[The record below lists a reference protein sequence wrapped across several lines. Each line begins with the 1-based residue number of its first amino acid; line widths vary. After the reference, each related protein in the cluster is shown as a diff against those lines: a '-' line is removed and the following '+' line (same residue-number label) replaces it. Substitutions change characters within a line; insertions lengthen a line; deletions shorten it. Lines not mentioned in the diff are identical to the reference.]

1 MLQKLFIQNYVLID
15 SVTIE
20 PNAHLNIITGETG
33 AGKSIL
39 MGALNLILGERADS
53 NVLINPDK
61 KCVIEGSFITENN
74 AAVSNFL
81 KENELDIDTILLLR
95 REIAPNGKSR
105 AFINDTPVS
114 LQQLKALGNLLVDLH
129 QQFDTLDL
137 AKADF
142 QRQVID
148 ALAQLNDTLKQYQS
162 IYKSWQSNTQHLQ
175 QLQNQKEQFEKEAD
189 YNRFLLEELTALQ
202 LIPNELENLDQELKL
217 LSNSEGIKAALNGV
231 VELLM
236 ESEQPIIQQLKQM
249 MQQLQAYQNMH
260 TDLPSIIERL
270 TAAHIELKDIANE
283 VNRLND
289 HISFD
294 VNRIA
299 EIEERLAA
307 GYKLLKKH
315 NVSNTN
321 ALLELQEQL
330 THRLNEVLAIDDN
343 IIALQQK
350 VLAQKNE
357 VIALA
362 EKISAARKKAIPPFQ
377 QQVNNL
383 LKQVGMPNARILVQ
397 LQPMQPGEFGADE
410 IEFLFDANN
419 TNKFESLKK
428 VASGGELSRLML
440 CIKSLVAQYIDLPTL
455 IFDEIDTGISGEA
468 AKQVGIIMKQLAGKR
483 QIICITHQPQ
493 MAGKADAHFFVYKET
508 DKATTK
514 TQIRL
519 LNKEERIMA
528 IAQMLG
534 GEQPGAAAVQT
545 AKEMMQV

>member
-53 NVLINPDK
+53 NVLINSEK
-61 KCVIEGSFITENN
+61 KCIIEGTFITENN
-74 AAVSNFL
+74 IAVSNFL
-81 KENELDIDTILLLR
+81 KDNELDIDTILLLR

-148 ALAQLNDTLKQYQS
+148 ALAQLTDTLKQYQS
-162 IYKSWQSNTQHLQ
+162 IYKNWQSNSQQLK

-217 LSNSEGIKAALNGV
+217 LSNSEGIKASLNGV

-249 MQQLQAYQNMH
+249 IQQLQAYQNIH
-260 TDLPSIIERL
+260 SDLPSIIERL
-270 TAAHIELKDIANE
+270 TATHIELKDIANE
-283 VNRLND
+283 VNRLNN

-315 NVSNTN
+315 NVSGTN

-330 THRLNEVLAIDDN
+330 TQRLNEVLAIDDN

-357 VIALA
+357 VNVLA
-362 EKISAARKKAIPPFQ
+362 EKISEARKKAIPPFQ

-383 LKQVGMPNARILVQ
+383 LKQVGMPNARLIVQ
-397 LQPMQPGEFGADE
+397 IQPIQPGEFGADE

-440 CIKSLVAQYIDLPTL
+440 CIKSLVAKYIDLPTL

-468 AKQVGIIMKQLAGKR
+468 AKQVGIIMKQLAGNR

-493 MAGKADAHFFVYKET
+493 MAGKADAHFFVYKESG
-508 DKATTK
+508 KATTK

-519 LNKEERIMA
+519 LNKEERVMA

-534 GEQPGAAAVQT
+534 GEQPGAAAIQT

>member
-20 PNAHLNIITGETG
+20 PNAHLNIVTGETG

-39 MGALNLILGERADS
+39 MGALNLILGERVDS
-53 NVLINPDK
+53 NVLINPDN

-114 LQQLKALGNLLVDLH
+114 LQQLKALGYLLVNLH

-162 IYKSWQSNTQHLQ
+162 IYKSWQSNSQQLQ

-202 LIPNELENLDQELKL
+202 LIPNELENLEELKL
-217 LSNSEGIKAALNGV
+217 LSNSEGIKAALNGI

-294 VNRIA
+294 VNRTA

-330 THRLNEVLAIDDN
+330 SHRLNEVLAIDDN

-350 VLAQKNE
+350 VHAQKNE

-428 VASGGELSRLML
+428 VASGGELSRLLL

-455 IFDEIDTGISGEA
+455 IFDEIDTGISGEP

>member
-1 MLQKLFIQNYVLID
+1 
-15 SVTIE
+15 
-20 PNAHLNIITGETG
+20 
-33 AGKSIL
+33 
-39 MGALNLILGERADS
+39 
-53 NVLINPDK
+53 
-61 KCVIEGSFITENN
+61 
-74 AAVSNFL
+74 
-81 KENELDIDTILLLR
+81 
-95 REIAPNGKSR
+95 
-105 AFINDTPVS
+105 
-114 LQQLKALGNLLVDLH
+114 
-129 QQFDTLDL
+129 
-137 AKADF
+137 
-142 QRQVID
+142 
-148 ALAQLNDTLKQYQS
+148 
-162 IYKSWQSNTQHLQ
+162 
-175 QLQNQKEQFEKEAD
+175 
-189 YNRFLLEELTALQ
+189 
-202 LIPNELENLDQELKL
+202 
-217 LSNSEGIKAALNGV
+217 
-231 VELLM
+231 
-236 ESEQPIIQQLKQM
+236 
-249 MQQLQAYQNMH
+249 MH

-283 VNRLND
+283 VNKLNN

-330 THRLNEVLAIDDN
+330 KHRLNEVLAIDDN

-350 VLAQKNE
+350 VMAQKNE
-357 VIALA
+357 VIVLA
-362 EKISAARKKAIPPFQ
+362 EKISEARKKAIPSFQ

-383 LKQVGMPNARILVQ
+383 LKQVGMPNARITVQ

-419 TNKFESLKK
+419 TNKFESIKK

-508 DKATTK
+508 DKTTIK

-519 LNKEERIMA
+519 LNNEERIMA

>member
-162 IYKSWQSNTQHLQ
+162 IYKSWQSNSQQLQ

-350 VLAQKNE
+350 VHAQKNE

-362 EKISAARKKAIPPFQ
+362 EKISAARKKAIPSFQ